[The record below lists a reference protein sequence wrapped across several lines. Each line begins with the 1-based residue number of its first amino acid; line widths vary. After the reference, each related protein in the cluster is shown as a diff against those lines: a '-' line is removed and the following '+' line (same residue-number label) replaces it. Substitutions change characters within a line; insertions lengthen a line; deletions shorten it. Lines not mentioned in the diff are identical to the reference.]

1 MMKTIL
7 VAATAA
13 LMSTS
18 AFAQDAIT
26 EFRIGILGGEN
37 AQDRLTSNEC
47 LRAYVR
53 GSPRRAETKL
63 FTPADYDGVIQG
75 CSAAPST
82 WHGSAHRPTPRPT

>member
-26 EFRIGILGGEN
+26 EFRIGMLGGEN
-37 AQDRLTSNEC
+37 AQTACAPTSACAPMPRTCWASGQAVYPGRL
-47 LRAYVR
+47 
-53 GSPRRAETKL
+53 
-63 FTPADYDGVIQG
+63 
-75 CSAAPST
+75 
-82 WHGSAHRPTPRPT
+82 